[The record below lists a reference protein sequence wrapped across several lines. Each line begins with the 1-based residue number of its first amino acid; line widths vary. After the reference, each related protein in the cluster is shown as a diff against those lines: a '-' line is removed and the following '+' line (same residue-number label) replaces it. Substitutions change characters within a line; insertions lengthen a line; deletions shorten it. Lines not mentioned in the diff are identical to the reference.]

1 MDKPVESWEPVFMEW
16 LDLKVELVILK
27 KSVDDEICT
36 HTTPPIHP
44 PLQSSFG
51 GWASKFMT
59 VHC

>member
-36 HTTPPIHP
+36 HTQPHEYTLPFRAPSEAE
-44 PLQSSFG
+44 PLNS
-51 GWASKFMT
+51 
-59 VHC
+59 